1 MESNKKLHGLLW
13 DDVESPTLD
22 IFEVSQEMA
31 LSHLPWCQTH
41 FKQRANHMTCK
52 GSTQAKLFYTDVILC
67 LHLIWISL
75 CYI

>member
-13 DDVESPTLD
+13 YDVESSTLD

-41 FKQRANHMTCK
+41 FKQK
-52 GSTQAKLFYTDVILC
+52 GEPHDLQRFHS
-67 LHLIWISL
+67 S
-75 CYI
+75 